1 MQPVVEHGLRT
12 VLPTSVAGIGGFYI
26 AVDMALEAIGKITDA
41 ENSFQACVDVIQTIS
56 IFG

>member
-1 MQPVVEHGLRT
+1 MAKKKIHPVVEHGLRT

-41 ENSFQACVDVIQTIS
+41 ENSFQACVM
-56 IFG
+56 